1 MKEVNSLIDV
11 FMFKAYQVRIVF
23 FVCLCLQ
30 NMMLFADTTNNIK
43 VLNRHIIIL
52 VDESAGGQSAAIG
65 TSIIEML
72 TNGVTSTNECSFA
85 PVNLATD
92 EVSLYTF
99 GLTEENWAKIRNGV
113 REGRIQS
120 SSYFDVVSKLLIYRR
135 ESLSES
141 KKNLSDFCKENVMPL
156 FDGRDALHLQM
167 FNTDNPGPITL
178 SQYSQECLI
187 SQFAAKYPAKEYILI
202 EVSDY
207 KSGIYDKHSSSDRD
221 LIIDLAGENNE
232 GEKSRIFT
240 NAFEKQQQAIL
251 EGLNVIRLFNIR
263 KGDVIA
269 DIRRVIPEALIG
281 TSAYVATGIQLE
293 QKEYLGTKYD
303 ISNITI
309 AFPHTS
315 GMVSVDKIIMDID
328 NNNKNHISVA
338 LAQNKEEAESLY
350 DSVKQSYIVPTLR
363 DTDIKTPFNK
373 GALTLSF
380 TLLGSTYNKGGK
392 DLLPFAF
399 EAKQTIEYTSQIS
412 KKAPDMFYLAAAIIF
427 LLLVLIFYFWNK
439 KRRYQRG
446 LNAPAKL
453 EINVWPISNSRYMNV
468 QNQQVIDYD
477 CWYWL
482 GENDKHRNIQITG
495 QIFYDI
501 PSNAKKFYPRI
512 EYQIND
518 VDQNPDFSFRPDGK
532 DSEGLLQ
539 KRDEW
544 YTLKKVNDD
553 GSFEII
559 CSAYLAN
566 DKTVP
571 NFDSDNILKMK
582 VIIRLSLIDE
592 NGVVVASQ
600 KALSEKYYSFIVKPE
615 VKNSSLW
622 MAFDSGTSGSCV
634 AYGLGGTPDRT
645 DTIHM
650 AQNLYQSIDGNWHKT
665 CIFPSKIR
673 ITDDSAIFDGEMVED
688 AKEYK
693 NGKGDFFFGNE
704 AEMFEG
710 ANSFQSIKKLL
721 GYTNM
726 QEIIAKGKRRAI
738 SGGDLAHLLIKGL
751 CNHFEEYIISN
762 EEPGADIVRN
772 LFYGGDYKKE
782 NACFEP
788 SRAIVAVPNNYTMVK
803 IQAMVDSVKRTKLFK
818 EVHYIY
824 ESEGVLMTYLQR
836 NWASLSS
843 IANKLIVVFDMG
855 GATINATAFR
865 LNVTTGTNQGHIYTR
880 NVEVRTVSKIGFCV
894 GGDDI
899 DFALIKL
906 LLSAPGIKDKIA
918 EKGSEKEFMRKH
930 KKGLIQMVRRLKL
943 YHIDLFNNPDNL
955 SSDNVLASE
964 DTFWAFVNTTFDKWG
979 VALEEEK
986 KGELW
991 KYINQQRRTH
1001 TILQKYVMNKVAD
1014 SVMELF
1020 NGLKEKNISSCEVE
1034 LILSGRST
1042 LYPGIKEC
1050 VIDSINKT
1058 KKYICKSEWKGFT
1071 KPNGEL
1077 DEILVKSCVAN
1088 GACWYAMFSKYIT
1101 MRHDILT
1108 STFGYL
1114 DIIDNKTRFVPI
1126 LERNKEYDENGKCKL
1141 EKPIKPINPTL
1152 NNVEF
1157 IQMFGSDY
1165 DKIIDEDIRYKQVRL
1180 LQILPDKIHSEI
1192 KGINILVDNRNNFSY
1207 CLDIA
1212 GMEPIKG
1219 SYEVSD
1225 ADIEDENSEA
1235 YSFAALQS
1243 TDDDSITTVKKPKVR
1258 F

>member
-240 NAFEKQQQAIL
+240 NAFEKQQQAVL

-495 QIFYDI
+495 
-501 PSNAKKFYPRI
+501 RI
-512 EYQIND
+512 
-518 VDQNPDFSFRPDGK
+518 
-532 DSEGLLQ
+532 
-539 KRDEW
+539 
-544 YTLKKVNDD
+544 
-553 GSFEII
+553 
-559 CSAYLAN
+559 
-566 DKTVP
+566 
-571 NFDSDNILKMK
+571 
-582 VIIRLSLIDE
+582 
-592 NGVVVASQ
+592 
-600 KALSEKYYSFIVKPE
+600 
-615 VKNSSLW
+615 
-622 MAFDSGTSGSCV
+622 TSGSCV

-762 EEPGADIVRN
+762 EDSGVDIVRN

-899 DFALIKL
+899 DFAIIKL

-943 YHIDLFNNPDNL
+943 YHIDLYNNPDNL

-979 VALEEEK
+979 VALEEAN

-1020 NGLKEKNISSCEVE
+1020 NGLKENNISNCEVE

-1192 KGINILVDNRNNFSY
+1192 KGINILVDNKNNFSY

-1212 GMEPIKG
+1212 GMESIKG

-1243 TDDDSITTVKKPKVR
+1243 TDDDSIITAKKPKVR